1 MAGQESTESASGD
14 KRHDIPTAKY
24 LDTAL
29 SILNA
34 VVKMPL
40 SPEAR
45 FISSSSSK
53 GENTEQIVDMGDGP
67 EIIILKVTINH
78 YEFAPR
84 RWADHGLVYADYYFM
99 LVGNQ
104 LLEMG
109 LA

>member
-1 MAGQESTESASGD
+1 MQRRRREAGEPRDTSAALIAVYGMLLIHAALAGQESTESASGD

-53 GENTEQIVDMGDGP
+53 A
-67 EIIILKVTINH
+67 L
-78 YEFAPR
+78 APQSCKP
-84 RWADHGLVYADYYFM
+84 
-99 LVGNQ
+99 NQ
-104 LLEMG
+104 EKG
-109 LA
+109 I